1 MSNRLKTSGR
11 RQAPVTERQKHIEE
25 LRASLNAPDPEEI
38 HPFTRYKMIT
48 YLCVVLFP
56 LVPYAFY
63 RIWCGK
69 TEFSPREQKVWTALI
84 AAVAL
89 YMVSFS
95 LM

>member
-1 MSNRLKTSGR
+1 MSNKLKHSGK
-11 RQAPVTERQKHIEE
+11 RQMPMTERQKHIKE
-25 LRASLNAPDPEEI
+25 LRDTLNAPDPEEV
-38 HPFTRYKMIT
+38 HPFTRYKILT
-48 YLCVVLFP
+48 YLCVIFFP

-69 TEFSPREQKVWTALI
+69 TEFSPKEQKVWTAVI
-84 AAVAL
+84 MAIGL